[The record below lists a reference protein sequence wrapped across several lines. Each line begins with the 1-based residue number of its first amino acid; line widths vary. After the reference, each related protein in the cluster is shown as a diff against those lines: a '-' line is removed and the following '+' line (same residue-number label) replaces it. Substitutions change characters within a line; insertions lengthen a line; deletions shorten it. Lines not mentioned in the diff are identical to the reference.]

1 MDRLKRSAFIL
12 VLLAIGQFAAIV
24 APVRAVLAIIA
35 GNTDQAMEI
44 AKGYDLLGN
53 TATNGKAGVY
63 ISTRANAARAQGKRW
78 GCLLCRFLDWIKK
91 DHCANS
97 E

>member
-1 MDRLKRSAFIL
+1 MIRLRLSLAIL
-12 VLLAIGQFAAIV
+12 VLLVIGQFAAVV
-24 APVRAVLAIIA
+24 APVRALWAVFT

-53 TATNGKAGVY
+53 TALNGEAGMY
-63 ISTRANAARAQGKRW
+63 ISTRANQARSQGKAW
-78 GCLLCRFLDWIKK
+78 GCVLCRFLDWVRK